1 MGIRIGEL
9 SAGGE
14 AGAKR
19 EQEQDAGEDKS
30 SGWRA
35 WRNGK
40 VLRLQEGVGAPIY
53 MDWDGA

>member
-1 MGIRIGEL
+1 L

-19 EQEQDAGEDKS
+19 EQEQDAGEYKS

-40 VLRLQEGVGAPIY
+40 VLRLEEGGGAPIY